1 MTEELKV
8 DLVFEGGGMKGI
20 GLVGALSVLEEQGY
34 VAQRRA
40 GSSAGAIVAALH
52 AAGYSAAELRD
63 MLVEAD
69 FTQFLDK
76 GWEDRIPVA
85 GAPLSVLLDYG
96 IYEGDR
102 LEAWLAE
109 KLSAKG
115 VRTFADLRTGDTG
128 DDPRFWWSFQVVVS
142 DVTTHEM
149 LVLPRDA
156 ERHLGIDP
164 DELSVA
170 RVVRASASIP
180 IFFEPVKVVDPRDK
194 REHLLVDGGMLS
206 NFPVW
211 VFDSPEPRWPTFGLL
226 LVEANTR
233 GAISKGITDPG
244 EFGLKSIGAVRYAIS
259 LVQTMV
265 EAHDRLYIEQADF
278 ARTIPIETLG
288 VGATEFALSRE
299 RRLALFAS
307 GRRAAEEF
315 LPFDFETYRAAFG
328 ARSGP
333 SRGDA
338 VAAAM
343 RAAGD

>member
-1 MTEELKV
+1 MAEELKA

-20 GLVGALSVLEEQGY
+20 GLVGALSVLEERGY

-63 MLVEAD
+63 MLVAVD
-69 FTQFLDK
+69 FTDFLDK

-85 GAPLSVLLDYG
+85 DAPLSVLLDYG

-102 LEAWLAE
+102 LEGWLAE
-109 KLSAKG
+109 KLAAKD
-115 VRTFADLRTGDTG
+115 VRTFADLRTDDEG
-128 DDPRFWWSFQVVVS
+128 DDPRFWWSAQVVVS
-142 DVTTHEM
+142 DVTTHDM

-156 ERHLGIDP
+156 GTHLGIEP

-170 RVVRASASIP
+170 RAVRASASIP
-180 IFFEPVKVVDPRDK
+180 VFFEPVRMTNPRDK

-211 VFDSPEPRWPTFGLL
+211 VFDTHEPRWPTFGLL

-233 GAISKGITDPG
+233 GAISKGITDPA

-278 ARTIPIETLG
+278 ARTIPIGTLG
-288 VGATEFALSRE
+288 VGATEFALPRQRRE
-299 RRLALFAS
+299 ALFAS

-315 LPFDFETYRAAFG
+315 LPFDLEAYRATYRAG
-328 ARSGP
+328 VRRT
-333 SRGDA
+333 RGDA

-343 RAAGD
+343 RGAAG